1 MERKHQ
7 RKPHFLT
14 SCGFFVFLR
23 HDIRAKMKKILG
35 MGNALVDI
43 LMRLKSDDLLQ
54 QLELPKGSM
63 QLINESKM
71 REIQDATLLLGQH
84 VATGGSASNA
94 ISGMARLGVD
104 VGFIGKVGS
113 DAIGDFFKVDSFENG
128 VLTYLLGSHLPSGR
142 CHVLISPDSERT
154 MCTYLGAAS
163 DLHASDLNAAM
174 FRDFD
179 LMHIEG
185 YMVESH
191 ELMLRTA
198 QLARNAGLEIS
209 LDLASYN
216 VVEAEREFLRDY
228 ATKYVDIVFANEE
241 EAYSF
246 TGKHDEEAAR
256 DIAQLC
262 KIAVVKVGKRG
273 SFVASGNDFYRIP
286 AAKVRCIDS
295 TGAGDL
301 YAAGFLYGYA
311 RGLSLDKC
319 AKIGTVCAGHVI
331 TFIGAKMDD
340 RTWQSINAIVSNF

>member
-1 MERKHQ
+1 MYFCPFYFFFDKKQRLRKN
-7 RKPHFLT
+7 
-14 SCGFFVFLR
+14 
-23 HDIRAKMKKILG
+23 MKKILG

-54 QLELPKGSM
+54 KLGLPKGSM
-63 QLINESKM
+63 QLIDEAKM

-94 ISGMARLGVD
+94 ISGLARLGVD
-104 VGFIGKVGS
+104 VGFIGKVGC

-128 VLTYLLGSHLPSGR
+128 VLTYLLGSTLPSGR

-154 MCTYLGAAS
+154 MCTFLGAAS
-163 DLHASDLNAAM
+163 DLNASDLNLAM

-179 LMHIEG
+179 LLHIEG

-198 QLARNAGLEIS
+198 QLARRAGLELS

-216 VVEAEREFLRDY
+216 VVEAERDFLRDY

-241 EAYSF
+241 EAYAF
-246 TGKHDEEAAR
+246 TGKDAEEAALEM
-256 DIAQLC
+256 AQLC
-262 KIAVVKVGKRG
+262 KIAVVKVGRRG
-273 SFVASGNDFYRIP
+273 SFVVSGNEFHKIP
-286 AAKVRCIDS
+286 AARVRCIDS

-311 RGLSLDKC
+311 RDLSLDKC
-319 AKIGTVCAGHVI
+319 ARIGTVCAGHVI
-331 TFIGAKMDD
+331 TFVGAKMDD
-340 RTWQSINAIVSNF
+340 RTWQSINAIAGNF